1 MYTEET
7 MNKKTVLITGASR
20 GIGKQLAL
28 AFSKNN
34 WNVCGC
40 YKNNAPGYTIPNS
53 KFTKTNI
60 ANKYEVKR
68 LIKNIVDEYKE
79 INCLVNNAS
88 ITTGSTILK
97 MTDEMWK
104 SVVETNLNGTFIMI
118 RESLKKMIKQ
128 KNGSIINI
136 ASISAFKSYI
146 GSASYSASKAG
157 VIALTKTAARE
168 YGRFGITV
176 NAVLPGFHFT
186 DMISNTGDTH
196 IDTVK
201 KESVLNTTTDIK
213 ELADFV
219 VFLSQV
225 KTVSG
230 QIFNFDSRLI

>member
-1 MYTEET
+1 

-34 WNVCGC
+34 WNVCSC
-40 YKNNAPGYTIPNS
+40 YKNNEPDYKIPNS
-53 KFTKTNI
+53 KFIKTNI
-60 ANKYEVKR
+60 ANKNEVKE
-68 LIKNIVDEYKE
+68 LIKNVVDEYKK
-79 INCLVNNAS
+79 IDCLVNNAS
-88 ITTGSTILK
+88 ITASSTILK

-104 SVVETNLNGTFIMI
+104 SVVETDLNGTFFMI

-128 KNGSIINI
+128 KSGSIINI

-157 VIALTKTAARE
+157 VIALTKTTARE
-168 YGRFGITV
+168 YGRFGITA

-186 DMISNTGDTH
+186 NMVGSAKSLH
-196 IDTVK
+196 IDTVI

-219 VFLSQV
+219 VFLSQI

>member
-1 MYTEET
+1 MY
-7 MNKKTVLITGASR
+7 KKTVLITGASR

-28 AFSKNN
+28 TFSKNN

-40 YKNNAPGYTIPNS
+40 YKNNEPDYKIPNS
-53 KFTKTNI
+53 KFIKTNI
-60 ANKYEVKR
+60 ADKNEVKE
-68 LIKNIVDEYKE
+68 LIKNVVDEYKK
-79 INCLVNNAS
+79 IDCLVNNAS
-88 ITTGSTILK
+88 ITAGSTILK
-97 MTDEMWK
+97 MTDEMWE
-104 SVVETNLNGTFIMI
+104 SVVETDLNGTFFMI

-128 KNGSIINI
+128 KSGAIINI

-157 VIALTKTAARE
+157 VIALTRTSARE

-186 DMISNTGDTH
+186 DMASNAGDVH
-196 IDTVK
+196 INTIK
-201 KESVLNTTTDIK
+201 KESVLNTTTDIN

>member
-1 MYTEET
+1 MY
-7 MNKKTVLITGASR
+7 KKTVLITGASR

-28 AFSKNN
+28 TFSKNN

-40 YKNNAPGYTIPNS
+40 YKNNEPDYKIPNS
-53 KFTKTNI
+53 KFIKTNI
-60 ANKYEVKR
+60 ANKNEVKE
-68 LIKNIVDEYKE
+68 LIKNVVGEYKK
-79 INCLVNNAS
+79 IDCLVNNAS
-88 ITTGSTILK
+88 ITAGSTILK
-97 MTDEMWK
+97 MTDEMWE
-104 SVVETNLNGTFIMI
+104 SVVETDLNGTFFMI

-128 KNGSIINI
+128 KGGAIINI

-157 VIALTKTAARE
+157 VIALTRTAARE

-186 DMISNTGDTH
+186 DMAGNAGDVH
-196 IDTVK
+196 IDTIK

>member
-1 MYTEET
+1 MY
-7 MNKKTVLITGASR
+7 KKTVLITGASR

-28 AFSKNN
+28 TFSKNN

-40 YKNNAPGYTIPNS
+40 YKNNKPDYKIPNS
-53 KFTKTNI
+53 KFIKTNI
-60 ANKYEVKR
+60 ADKNEVKE
-68 LIKNIVDEYKE
+68 LIKNVVDEYKK
-79 INCLVNNAS
+79 IDCLVNNAS
-88 ITTGSTILK
+88 ITVGSTILK
-97 MTDEMWK
+97 MTDEMWE
-104 SVVETNLNGTFIMI
+104 SVVETDLNGTFFMI

-128 KNGSIINI
+128 KGGAIINI

-157 VIALTKTAARE
+157 VIALTRTSARE
-168 YGRFGITV
+168 YGRFGIAV

-186 DMISNTGDTH
+186 DMASNAGDVH

-201 KESVLNTTTDIK
+201 KESVLNTTTDIN

>member
-1 MYTEET
+1 MH
-7 MNKKTVLITGASR
+7 KKTVLITGASR

-34 WNVCGC
+34 WNVYGC
-40 YKNNAPGYTIPNS
+40 YRNNEPNYKIPNS
-53 KFTKTNI
+53 KFIKTNI
-60 ANKYEVKR
+60 ADKNEVKE
-68 LIKNIVDEYKE
+68 LIKNVVDEYKK
-79 INCLVNNAS
+79 IDCLVNNAS
-88 ITTGSTILK
+88 ITADSTILK
-97 MTDEMWK
+97 MTDEMWE
-104 SVVETNLNGTFIMI
+104 SVVETDLNGTFFMI

-128 KNGSIINI
+128 KGGAIINI
-136 ASISAFKSYI
+136 ASISAFRSYI
-146 GSASYSASKAG
+146 GSANYSASKAG

-186 DMISNTGDTH
+186 DMVGNARDVH

-201 KESVLNTTTDIK
+201 KESVLNTTTNIN
-213 ELADFV
+213 ELVDFV